1 MSKSS
6 KLKQIKSLVGK
17 SGIYIGSKENGKKVN
32 GKKEKELNGS
42 FD

>member
-17 SGIYIGSKENGKKVN
+17 SGIYIGSKENGKKKDLEFKSV
-32 GKKEKELNGS
+32 EMEHII
-42 FD
+42 